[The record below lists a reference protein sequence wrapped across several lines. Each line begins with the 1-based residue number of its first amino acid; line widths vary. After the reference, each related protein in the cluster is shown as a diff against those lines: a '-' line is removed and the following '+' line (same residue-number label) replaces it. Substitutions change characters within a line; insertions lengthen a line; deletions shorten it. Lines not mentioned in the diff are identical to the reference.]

1 MLESYAMNG
10 KIEKVLKDKTVIHLD
25 TAPII
30 YFIQENPKY
39 SPILKE
45 VFSKIDQG
53 YVSGISSFITL
64 IELLVNPL
72 ELKNYLLADRY
83 RYLVMNSSCF
93 TLYPVERMVSEKAA
107 ELRAKYSGNTTQ
119 GFKLKTPD
127 AIQIASAISFGA
139 QLFLTNDDK
148 LKNVKEIEVL
158 TLDDAL

>member
-1 MLESYAMNG
+1 MNG
-10 KIEKVLKDKTVIHLD
+10 KIERALKNKTVIHLD

-30 YFIQENPKY
+30 YFIQENKKY
-39 SPILKE
+39 LPILSE

-53 YVSGISSFITL
+53 YVSGISSFVTL

-72 ELKNYLLADRY
+72 ELKNYTLADRY

-93 TLYPVERMVSEKAA
+93 TLYPVERRVSEKAA
-107 ELRAKYSGNTTQ
+107 ELRAKYSGGTAQ

-148 LKNVKEIEVL
+148 LKNVTEIEML